1 MAGLRDVVQ
10 ALLDR
15 DGVDAVLVSSSDGLP
30 IDHATRNGA
39 DPETLAALLP
49 ALAQSAA
56 QLGSAANCGS
66 LTTAILEFGE
76 RLVVLTRLTDDAS
89 LLLLAAAGADLGPVL
104 YDLRRHGPAIAEL
117 L

>member
-1 MAGLRDVVQ
+1 MWCRRCWTGTVSTPSWSAAATACRSTTPPARRGPGDSRRPAARAG
-10 ALLDR
+10 
-15 DGVDAVLVSSSDGLP
+15 
-30 IDHATRNGA
+30 
-39 DPETLAALLP
+39 
-49 ALAQSAA
+49 QSAA